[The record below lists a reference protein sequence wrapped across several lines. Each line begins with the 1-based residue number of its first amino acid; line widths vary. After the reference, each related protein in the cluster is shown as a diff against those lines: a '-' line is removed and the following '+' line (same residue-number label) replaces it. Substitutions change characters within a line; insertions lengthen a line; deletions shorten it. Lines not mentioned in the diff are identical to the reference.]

1 MIAGA
6 LAELRAKYE
15 EMLALRLIASRA
27 ADAAYDP
34 RARMVALAARFPG
47 SLREI
52 DELPIAEIE
61 ARIDA
66 LSRAERDPS
75 ATARWMHA
83 MTRFHALTRG
93 ILFAKRARR
102 DDEWPEEA
110 LVWRD
115 EPRVAKPPSGRLTDL
130 VYERLARE
138 LDMTPH
144 EAKALVFGERA
155 L

>member
-6 LAELRAKYE
+6 LAELRVKYE
-15 EMLALRLIASRA
+15 EMLALRLIASRGR
-27 ADAAYDP
+27 DASSVDGSAEGGTYDP

-52 DELPIAEIE
+52 DELPITEIE

-66 LSRAERDPS
+66 LSRAERDPN

-83 MTRFHALTRG
+83 MTRFHTLTRG

-102 DDEWPEEA
+102 E
-110 LVWRD
+110 R
-115 EPRVAKPPSGRLTDL
+115 
-130 VYERLARE
+130 RLARRGARLARRSARRE
-138 LDMTPH
+138 AADRPLDGSR
-144 EAKALVFGERA
+144 LRA
-155 L
+155 PRG